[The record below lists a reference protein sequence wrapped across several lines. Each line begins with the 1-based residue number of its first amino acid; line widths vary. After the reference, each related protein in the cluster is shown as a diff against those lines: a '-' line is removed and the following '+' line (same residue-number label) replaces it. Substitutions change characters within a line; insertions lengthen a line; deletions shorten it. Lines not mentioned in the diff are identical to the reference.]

1 MNDQAQRLRD
11 LVQKT
16 KKSQQNLIEENN
28 IPKKRAKII
37 CVTSGKGGV
46 GKSNFTTNVAVNLS
60 KMGKKVVLL
69 DADFGLANI
78 DVLFGMSSKYNLTHV
93 INGTKTIE
101 EILTTGPNNIKFISG
116 GSGMRE
122 LIYLEKGMLDNFVN
136 GIKQLD
142 EIADIII
149 VDTGAGISDTVVS
162 FILAADEI
170 VLVTTPEPTAI
181 TDAYALIK
189 TIVNLENTRSINL
202 VVNRSDNKN
211 EAEEVYS
218 KINGVCERFL
228 NFKLNKLGFIAN
240 DPHVSKAVKMQ
251 KPFSMLYPDC
261 AASRTVL
268 EVTRNLMSK
277 ETPNSESEAKNG
289 LTKFLNRFLSY
300 IK

>member
-11 LVQKT
+11 LVKKT
-16 KKSQQNLIEENN
+16 KSAPQNSIEEID

-60 KMGKKVVLL
+60 KMDKKVVLL

-78 DVLFGMSSKYNLTHV
+78 DVLFGISSKYNLTHV
-93 INGTKTIE
+93 INGAKTIE

-122 LIYLEKGMLDNFVN
+122 LIYLDKEMLDNFIT
-136 GIKQLD
+136 GMKQLD

-149 VDTGAGISDTVVS
+149 VDTGAGISDNVVS

-170 VLVTTPEPTAI
+170 ILVTTPEPTAI

-189 TIVNLENTRSINL
+189 TIVNLENDKSINL
-202 VVNRSDNKN
+202 VVNRSENKN

-228 NFKLNKLGFIAN
+228 NFKLNKLGYIAN
-240 DPHVSKAVKMQ
+240 DSHVSKAVKAQ

-277 ETPNSESEAKNG
+277 ESSVYETKSG
-289 LTKFLNRFLSY
+289 LTNFLSRFLSH